1 MTRIMTSSSDE
12 EEDNEEEDDDSSSIA
27 SVSTL
32 KLVSTNGLCNI
43 IMIIR

>member
-1 MTRIMTSSSDE
+1 MTSIMTSSSDE
-12 EEDNEEEDDDSSSIA
+12 EEDDEVEDDDSSSIV

-32 KLVSTNGLCNI
+32 KLSITNGMRNI